1 MGLFTIL
8 RSVPGTFTTMFVIE
22 RPFLNQILNH
32 LQDCYPEEGCGLV
45 AGDEMG
51 RVTAVYPIENSL
63 HSPTAFKM
71 EPKQQIEAMLALE
84 ANGWQLLAIYHSHP
98 GGPEIPS
105 RTDIQQAH
113 YPEALTLIISLS
125 EQTVPTVR
133 LFQITGPTVVEK
145 KMQVVQ
151 PSA

>member
-1 MGLFTIL
+1 MFTIL

-63 HSPTAFKM
+63 RSPTAFQM
-71 EPKQQIEAMLALE
+71 NPQQQLQTMLALE

-98 GGPEIPS
+98 HGPETPS
-105 RTDIQQAH
+105 VTDVQQAY
-113 YPEALTLIISLS
+113 YPDALSMIVSLAN
-125 EQTVPTVR
+125 QVTPTVR
-133 LFQITGPTVVEK
+133 LFQIAKSIVIEK
-145 KMQVVQ
+145 KIKVV
-151 PSA
+151 